1 LIDISDSAAVLIVF
15 APAPGQL
22 AIELVA
28 RDIAHGIYH
37 FGYLFLLIFFRN
49 AATNRDQQR
58 AHKTV
63 LKYA

>member
-28 RDIAHGIYH
+28 RDITHGIYH
-37 FGYLFLLIFFRN
+37 FGYLFFFLFFSVTQPQTEISRELIKQF
-49 AATNRDQQR
+49 
-58 AHKTV
+58 
-63 LKYA
+63 

>member
-15 APAPGQL
+15 EPAPGQL

-37 FGYLFLLIFFRN
+37 FGYLFLLIFSVTQPQTEISRELIKQF
-49 AATNRDQQR
+49 
-58 AHKTV
+58 
-63 LKYA
+63 